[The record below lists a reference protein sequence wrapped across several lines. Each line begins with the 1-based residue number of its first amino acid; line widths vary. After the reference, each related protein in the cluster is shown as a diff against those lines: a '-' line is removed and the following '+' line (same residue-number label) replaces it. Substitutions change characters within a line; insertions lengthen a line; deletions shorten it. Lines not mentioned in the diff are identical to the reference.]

1 VQSICVFCGSSI
13 GALDVY
19 RDDARRMGESIAQR
33 GLRLV
38 YGGGKVGLMGV
49 VADAALQAGGEV
61 LGIIPEALMLKEV
74 GHGSLTN
81 LVVTRTMHER
91 KAAMADA
98 ADAFVALPGGFGTFD
113 ELCEILTWGQLGIH
127 QKPIGLLDTAGFF
140 RNSQRSSTSWSSK
153 GSCDQSTGP
162 SCWKAPSPTCY
173 WTSLLPGNPGMSP
186 SGRTSRRGSRRD
198 LSRASPTASG
208 KKPGQRGLEIL
219 SPAAS
224 DE

>member
-1 VQSICVFCGSSI
+1 MQSVCVFCGSSI
-13 GALDVY
+13 GALDAY
-19 RDDARRMGESIAQR
+19 RDDAIRMGEAIAQR

-61 LGIIPEALMLKEV
+61 LGIIPESLMLKEV
-74 GHGSLTN
+74 GHGSLTE

-98 ADAFVALPGGFGTFD
+98 ADAFIALPGGFGTFD

-140 RNSQRSSTSWSSK
+140 SQLTSFFDFVMAQ
-153 GSCDQSTGP
+153 GFLRP
-162 SCWKAPSPTCY
+162 EH
-173 WTSLLPGNPGMSP
+173 
-186 SGRTSRRGSRRD
+186 RD
-198 LSRASPTASG
+198 LL
-208 KKPGQRGLEIL
+208 LEGTEPDL
-219 SPAAS
+219 LLDRLAAWTPRNVAKWA
-224 DE
+224 DVTVR

>member
-1 VQSICVFCGSSI
+1 MQSVCIFCGSSI

-19 RDDARRMGESIAQR
+19 RDDAIRMGQAIANR

-49 VADAALQAGGEV
+49 VADAALQAGGDV
-61 LGIIPEALMLKEV
+61 LGIIPESLMLKEV
-74 GHGSLTN
+74 GHGSLTE

-98 ADAFVALPGGFGTFD
+98 ADAFIALPGGFGTFD

-140 RNSQRSSTSWSSK
+140 SQLTSFFNFVMDQGFLRPEHRELLLEDTEPELLLDRLAAWVPRNVAKWADSTV
-153 GSCDQSTGP
+153 
-162 SCWKAPSPTCY
+162 
-173 WTSLLPGNPGMSP
+173 
-186 SGRTSRRGSRRD
+186 R
-198 LSRASPTASG
+198 
-208 KKPGQRGLEIL
+208 
-219 SPAAS
+219 
-224 DE
+224 